1 MTPDAM
7 TGGFADAPVQS
18 ACGFRA
24 ILHALSQPGEIVAVS
39 GVQPPAPLSIA
50 SGIAALVLLDDTTPV
65 HLAGSHDCQSVRDW
79 ITFHTGAPLVE
90 AEHAMFAFGCWD
102 ALMPVTR
109 FAIGTPEYP
118 DRAATLIVEMDR
130 LDSDGP
136 VLRGPG
142 IETTARLSL
151 PEVQAFKANRALF
164 PLGFDTLLACGERLA
179 GLPRSTIVEAV

>member
-1 MTPDAM
+1 
-7 TGGFADAPVQS
+7 
-18 ACGFRA
+18 
-24 ILHALSQPGEIVAVS
+24 
-39 GVQPPAPLSIA
+39 
-50 SGIAALVLLDDTTPV
+50 
-65 HLAGSHDCQSVRDW
+65 VRDW
-79 ITFHTGAPLVE
+79 ITFHTGAPLVA
-90 AEHAMFAFGCWD
+90 AEQAMFAFGCWD

-130 LDSDGP
+130 LDSGGP

-164 PLGFDTLLACGERLA
+164 PLGFDTLLACGDRLA
-179 GLPRSTIVEAV
+179 GMPRSTIVEAV